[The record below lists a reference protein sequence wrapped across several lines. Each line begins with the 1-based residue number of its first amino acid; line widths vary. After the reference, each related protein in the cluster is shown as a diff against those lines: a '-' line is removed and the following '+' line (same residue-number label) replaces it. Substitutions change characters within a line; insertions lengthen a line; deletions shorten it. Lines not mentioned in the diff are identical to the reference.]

1 MTDGAFS
8 GTDSNFRQLW
18 RENHGNFLLLFA
30 GVILVVGGILLAMP
44 PKERARVITT
54 DGSEPPADSET
65 ALSGEVPP
73 SIESL
78 ESDQISTL
86 KITVLGVDNGQGKV
100 RVATY
105 RTPGYFNQPDYA
117 DEKAVLNIKDNQAS
131 WEIAVPAGY
140 PVAISAFHDQNSN
153 GVLDRNLIGI
163 PIEEYGFSRGAR
175 SQTGPPPFADA
186 AIIPPPGTFE
196 VELEVW

>member
-1 MTDGAFS
+1 MLATEGEELQDD
-8 GTDSNFRQLW
+8 T
-18 RENHGNFLLLFA
+18 
-30 GVILVVGGILLAMP
+30 GVA
-44 PKERARVITT
+44 
-54 DGSEPPADSET
+54 AD
-65 ALSGEVPP
+65 GEVPP
-73 SIESL
+73 SIETL
-78 ESDQISTL
+78 DPDQISQL
-86 KITVLGVDNGQGKV
+86 KITVVGIDNGQGKV
-100 RVATY
+100 RMAVY

-117 DEKAVLNIKDNQAS
+117 DEKAVLSIKDNQAT

-163 PIEEYGFSRGAR
+163 PIEEYGFSQGAR

>member
-1 MTDGAFS
+1 MTDGAYS
-8 GTDSNFRQLW
+8 GKESNFRQLW

-30 GVILVVGGILLAMP
+30 GIILVVGGIVLAIP
-44 PKERARVITT
+44 PKERVRVLTT
-54 DGSEPPADSET
+54 EGEEPQDDAGAAVTGEIPPA
-65 ALSGEVPP
+65 
-73 SIESL
+73 IESL
-78 ESDQISTL
+78 EPDQISLL

-100 RVATY
+100 RVAVY

-117 DEKAVLNIKDNQAS
+117 DEKAVLSIKDNQAS

-163 PIEEYGFSRGAR
+163 PIEEYGFSKGAR